1 VWPNFTRQDTDIVFI
16 DEVDQLLDDIHEDV
30 REAAT
35 ALDQMI
41 IKGYDASQ
49 ESRLEEEEKSRLS
62 FEFALKEREKREKD
76 EIQRKKDE
84 EKEKKDYMNKLTDQM
99 RMKKRYL
106 KLPGFQA
113 KLFTKKSTNGKGR
126 SSKRG
131 SFTMGNRSKTSKNE
145 LTKKGTSSTALSDKL
160 DKASTPCSQSRSL
173 SIKTKDR
180 K

>member
-1 VWPNFTRQDTDIVFI
+1 MFI
-16 DEVDQLLDDIHEDV
+16 DEVDQLLDDAHSDV

-35 ALDQMI
+35 ALDQLLM
-41 IKGYDASQ
+41 KGYDSSQ
-49 ESRLEEEEKSRLS
+49 ESRLEEEEKSRLGY
-62 FEFALKEREKREKD
+62 ELALKEREKREKD
-76 EIQRKKDE
+76 EIQKKKDE

-113 KLFTKKSTNGKGR
+113 KLFTKKATNGKGR

-131 SFTMGNRSKTSKNE
+131 SFTMGNRGKTSKTD
-145 LTKKGTSSTALSDKL
+145 LTKKSIVTANSAEKLNSSSAPTENKI
-160 DKASTPCSQSRSL
+160 RSL
-173 SIKTKDR
+173 SMKNKER